1 MLDITIANVSI
12 PNITGELGVAA
23 NQGTWILT
31 SYQVANAITVPLTG
45 WLAQRLGQVKL
56 FVVAVALFTLASL
69 FCGLSVNFPMLLSFR
84 VFQGAVAG
92 FMIPLS
98 QALLLNSYPPR
109 DRGIA
114 LAIWGMTITVGPV
127 IGPILG
133 GWISDNYHWS
143 WIFLINVPIGII
155 ACLITWQILKDRET
169 ATRKLP
175 VDGVGAGL
183 LVLWVGSLQ
192 ILLDKG
198 EELDWFHS
206 PFILT
211 LGIVAALGF
220 AVFLVWELTDE
231 HPIIDLS
238 LFKFPNFRM
247 GMVSLTLA
255 YSVFFL
261 GVVILPLWLQT
272 QMSYTAL
279 WAGFAIAPTGLFA
292 IAFSPLVGRYLRN
305 GDPRLMVTAAFVI
318 FAGVNFWRSSFTTDA
333 DFLTIM
339 LPQLFQGM
347 AMAMFFAPLININ
360 LGGIEPA
367 RVADASGLQN
377 FLRMMAASFGTSLAV
392 SFWDQQ
398 QKLHRSNLVEHIND
412 FSPPAGDYIRQLH
425 GLGIHGEQVY
435 GYLDKVLAGQSY
447 MLATNDVF
455 RVAAVL
461 FLLLIPVLW
470 LTRPPFGHTG
480 PAH

>member
-1 MLDITIANVSI
+1 MATKPAYLQGPSLLLLTVGLATANLMEVLDITIANVSI

-143 WIFLINVPIGII
+143 WIFLINVPIGIV
-155 ACLITWQILKDRET
+155 ACLITWQMLKDRET

-206 PFILT
+206 PFILS

-238 LFKFPNFRM
+238 LFKFSNFRM
-247 GMVSLTLA
+247 GLLSLTLA

-292 IAFSPLVGRYLRN
+292 VAFSPLVPWLALYIF
-305 GDPRLMVTAAFVI
+305 AFVSLS
-318 FAGVNFWRSSFTTDA
+318 GVMLGAVTLKGGSSQDSPPENA
-333 DFLTIM
+333 LAMISRPSGPLGEWQ
-339 LPQLFQGM
+339 LPQ
-347 AMAMFFAPLININ
+347 
-360 LGGIEPA
+360 
-367 RVADASGLQN
+367 V
-377 FLRMMAASFGTSLAV
+377 MMV
-392 SFWDQQ
+392 
-398 QKLHRSNLVEHIND
+398 
-412 FSPPAGDYIRQLH
+412 
-425 GLGIHGEQVY
+425 
-435 GYLDKVLAGQSY
+435 
-447 MLATNDVF
+447 
-455 RVAAVL
+455 
-461 FLLLIPVLW
+461 
-470 LTRPPFGHTG
+470 LTR
-480 PAH
+480 